1 MVLTGIGSRRGQ
13 SRCRLAGLSLGV
25 AGAAVASRGLSGILF
40 GVSALDTATDG
51 VASTIMLL
59 AAVLASAVPTL
70 RASVSIL
77 PRVLRGP

>member
-1 MVLTGIGSRRGQ
+1 
-13 SRCRLAGLSLGV
+13 
-25 AGAAVASRGLSGILF
+25 VASRGLSGILF
-40 GVSALDTATDG
+40 GVSALDDG